1 LESWEQKDHH
11 CGNHVL
17 PGGKKRLKEAQH
29 GAAASSSA
37 RGQGSRGRRKGQ
49 RVIGPDPVSEHGTLV
64 VSLSERMLRM
74 EGAGFPEHC
83 PWHKLKSHF
92 LPIMISPALDC
103 DH

>member
-1 LESWEQKDHH
+1 VSLESWEQKDHH

-49 RVIGPDPVSEHGTLV
+49 RVIGPDPVSEHDGMV
-64 VSLSERMLRM
+64 
-74 EGAGFPEHC
+74 AGPAPPGSVTRSPRDLGSFPVR
-83 PWHKLKSHF
+83 KD
-92 LPIMISPALDC
+92 A
-103 DH
+103 